1 MPLET
6 KSKEFQTYQGYKTF
20 KLIEEPKLARAFSRW
35 ALGIILLIVLLTLL
49 PWTQNIRSNGQVTT
63 FNPGD
68 RPQTIHT
75 TIAGRIEKWHVQE
88 GEYVQKG
95 DTIIWL
101 SEVKEKYFDP
111 QMLERVQEQIRA
123 KQDELAANEKKGQAL
138 EKQIAALHSGLGF
151 SLEKARNKNQQAR
164 MKTES
169 DSIDYVAAQTDYDIA
184 GLQFQRQEKLY
195 QQGLK
200 SLTEYE
206 TRKLK
211 LQEASAKLLS
221 AKNKFF
227 TAKNELLNTKIEL
240 SSLQADYEE
249 KISKAESDLNSTLA
263 NINSLKGEISKQN
276 NEYSSLQVRNS
287 FYAILAPQNGY
298 VVQALKSGIGETVK
312 EGEAVASVVAD
323 NPELAV
329 ALYVQPMDLP
339 LVEKGRKVRLQFDG
353 WPALAFSGWPNL
365 NFGTFGGEVAV
376 IDNVDSNG
384 KYRIL
389 VVPDPEDTPWPKA
402 IRLGS
407 GVYGWALLKDVPIW
421 YEIWRQL
428 NGFPADYMGES
439 AESEASSKN
448 EKSS

>member
-1 MPLET
+1 MPLEI
-6 KSKEFQTYQGYKTF
+6 KSKEFQAYQDYKTF
-20 KLIEEPKLARAFSRW
+20 KLIEEPKLAKALSRW

-68 RPQTIHT
+68 RPQTIHS

-88 GEYVQKG
+88 GEYIQKG
-95 DTIIWL
+95 DTIISL

-111 QMLERVQEQIRA
+111 RMLERVQEQIDA
-123 KQDELAANEKKGQAL
+123 KGEGLAAHRNKAEAL
-138 EKQIAALHSGLGF
+138 EKQIASLHSGLEF
-151 SLEKARNKNQQAR
+151 SLEKARNKYQQGL
-164 MKTES
+164 MKVES
-169 DSIDYVAAQTDYDIA
+169 DSIDYVAAQTDFEIA
-184 GLQFQRQEKLY
+184 GLQFERQEKLY

-211 LQEASAKLLS
+211 LQEESANLLS

-227 TAKNELLNTKIEL
+227 TAKNELENTEIEL
-240 SSLQADYEE
+240 SSLGAEYGE

-263 NINSLKGEISKQN
+263 YINDLRSDISKQHN
-276 NEYSSLQVRNS
+276 DYSNLKIRSS

-312 EGEAVASVVAD
+312 EGEAVASVVAAD
-323 NPELAV
+323 PDLAV
-329 ALYVQPMDLP
+329 ALYVQPVDLP

-353 WPALAFSGWPNL
+353 WPALAFSGWPSMS
-365 NFGTFGGEVAV
+365 FGTFGGEVAV

-389 VVPDPEDTPWPKA
+389 VVPDPNDTPWPKA
-402 IRLGS
+402 VRLGS
-407 GVYGWALLKDVPIW
+407 GVYGWALLNDVPIW

-428 NGFPADYMGES
+428 NGFPADYMGKS
-439 AESEASSKN
+439 AEAVVSSNNK
-448 EKSS
+448 

>member
-1 MPLET
+1 MLLDIRSN
-6 KSKEFQTYQGYKTF
+6 KLDAYQEYKAF
-20 KLIEEPKLARAFSRW
+20 KLIEEPKLAKALSRW
-35 ALGIILLIVLLTLL
+35 ALGIILLLILITFL

-68 RPQTIHT
+68 RPQTIHS
-75 TIAGRIEKWHVQE
+75 TIAGRIEQWHVEE

-95 DTIIWL
+95 DTIVSL

-111 QMLERVQEQIRA
+111 QMLERVQEQIGA
-123 KQDELAANEKKGQAL
+123 KEEGLAAHRNKAEAL
-138 EKQIAALHSGLGF
+138 QKQIAALRSGLGF
-151 SLEKARNKNQQAR
+151 SLEKARNKYQQGL
-164 MKTES
+164 MKVES
-169 DSIDYVAAQTDYDIA
+169 DSISYVAAQTDYEIA
-184 GLQFQRQEKLY
+184 GLQFERQEKLY

-200 SLTEYE
+200 SLTQYE

-211 LQEASAKLLS
+211 VQEASAKLLS

-227 TAKNELLNTKIEL
+227 TAKNELENTQIEL
-240 SSLQADYEE
+240 SSLGADYAE
-249 KISKAESDLNSTLA
+249 KISKVESDLNSTLA
-263 NINSLKGEISKQN
+263 NINDMRSEISKQHN
-276 NEYSSLQVRNS
+276 DYSNLKIRSS

-312 EGEAVASVVAD
+312 EGEAIASVVAAD
-323 NPELAV
+323 PDLAV
-329 ALYVQPMDLP
+329 ALYVQPVDLP

-353 WPALAFSGWPNL
+353 WPALAFSGWPNMS
-365 NFGTFGGEVAV
+365 FGTFGGEVAV
-376 IDNVDSNG
+376 IDNVDSKG

-389 VVPDPEDTPWPKA
+389 VVPDPDDTPWPKA
-402 IRLGS
+402 VRLGS
-407 GVYGWALLKDVPIW
+407 GVYGWALLNDVPIW

-439 AESEASSKN
+439 SGETSFDKK

>member
-1 MPLET
+1 MSLDR
-6 KSKEFQTYQGYKTF
+6 KSRQFDIYQEYKSF
-20 KLIEEPKLARAFSRW
+20 KLIEEPKLARALSRW
-35 ALGIILLIVLLTLL
+35 ALGIISLIVLVTFL

-75 TIAGRIEKWHVQE
+75 TIAGRIEQWHVQE
-88 GEYVQKG
+88 GDYVHKG
-95 DTIIWL
+95 DTIISL

-111 QMLERVQEQIRA
+111 QMLERVQEQIGA
-123 KQDELAANEKKGQAL
+123 KQEALAAYEKKAL
-138 EKQIAALHSGLGF
+138 ALQRQSVALHSGLGF
-151 SLEKARNKNQQAR
+151 SLEKARNKYQQAG
-164 MKTES
+164 MKVES
-169 DSIDYVAAQTDYDIA
+169 DSIDYVAAQTDFEIA
-184 GLQFQRQEKLY
+184 ELQFKRQEKLY

-206 TRKLK
+206 TRRLK
-211 LQEASAKLLS
+211 LQDASAKLLS
-221 AKNKFF
+221 ARNKFY
-227 TAKNELLNTKIEL
+227 TAKNELLNTEIEL
-240 SSLQADYEE
+240 SSLRADYEE

-263 NINSLKGEISKQN
+263 YINDLKSEISKQHN
-276 NEYSSLQVRNS
+276 NYSNLQIRSS

-298 VVQALKSGIGETVK
+298 VIQALKSGIGETVI
-312 EGEAVASVVAD
+312 EGEPVASVVAAD
-323 NPELAV
+323 PDLAV
-329 ALYVQPMDLP
+329 ALYVQPVDLP

-365 NFGTFGGEVAV
+365 SFGTFGGIVAV
-376 IDNVDSNG
+376 IDNVDSKG

-389 VVPDPEDTPWPKA
+389 VVPDPQEEAWPEA

-407 GVYGWALLKDVPIW
+407 GVYGWALLNDVPIW

-439 AESEASSKN
+439 AEAASSDKK

>member
-1 MPLET
+1 MSLEI
-6 KSKEFQTYQGYKTF
+6 KSKEFDAFQQYKAF
-20 KLIEEPKLARAFSRW
+20 KLIEEPKLARALSRW
-35 ALGIILLIVLLTLL
+35 TLGIVLLVVLITFL

-68 RPQTIHT
+68 RPQTVHA

-88 GEYVQKG
+88 GEYVHKG
-95 DTIIWL
+95 DTIISL

-111 QMLERVQEQIRA
+111 QLLERVQEQIGA
-123 KQDELAANEKKGQAL
+123 KQGGLAAYEKKAQAL
-138 EKQIAALHSGLGF
+138 EKQIAALHAGLGF
-151 SLEKARNKNQQAR
+151 SLEKAHNKFEQVD
-164 MKTES
+164 MKVES
-169 DSIDYVAAQTDYDIA
+169 DSIDYVAAQTDFEIA
-184 GLQFQRQEKLY
+184 QLQFERQEKLY

-200 SLTEYE
+200 SLTDYE

-221 AKNKFF
+221 GRNKFS
-227 TAKNELLNTKIEL
+227 TAKNELENSGIEL
-240 SSLQADYEE
+240 SSLQADYTE
-249 KISKAESDLNSTLA
+249 KISKAESDLSSTLA
-263 NINSLKGEISKQN
+263 YINDLKSEISKQN
-276 NEYSSLQVRNS
+276 NDFANLQIRSS
-287 FYAILAPQNGY
+287 FYAILAPQDGY
-298 VVQALKSGIGETVK
+298 VVQALKSGLGETIK
-312 EGEAVASVVAD
+312 EGEAVASVVGD
-323 NPELAV
+323 DPELAV

-339 LVEKGRKVRLQFDG
+339 LVEKGREVRLQFDG

-365 NFGTFGGEVAV
+365 SFGTFGGRVAV
-376 IDNVDSNG
+376 IDNVDSKG

-389 VVPDPEDTPWPKA
+389 VVPDPEAEPWPEA
-402 IRLGS
+402 VRLGS

-439 AESEASSKN
+439 AEKDASAKK

>member
-1 MPLET
+1 MSSIKKT
-6 KSKEFQTYQGYKTF
+6 KQENAFQEYKAF
-20 KLIEEPKLARAFSRW
+20 KLIEEPKLAKALSRW
-35 ALGIILLIVLLTLL
+35 TMGILVLGVLITFL

-75 TIAGRIEKWHVQE
+75 TIAGRIEQWHVQE

-95 DTIIWL
+95 DTIISL

-111 QMLERVQEQIRA
+111 QMLERLQEQIGA
-123 KQDELAANEKKGQAL
+123 KEEGLAAHRNKAEAL
-138 EKQIAALHSGLGF
+138 QKQIAALHSGLGF
-151 SLEKARNKNQQAR
+151 SLEKARNKFEQGR
-164 MKTES
+164 MKVES
-169 DSIDYVAAQTDYDIA
+169 DSIDNVAAQTDFEIA
-184 GLQFQRQEKLY
+184 ELQFHRQEKLY

-221 AKNKFF
+221 ARNKFL
-227 TAKNELLNTKIEL
+227 TAKNELQNTGIEL
-240 SSLQADYEE
+240 SSLRADYEE
-249 KISKAESDLNSTLA
+249 KISKADSELNSTLA
-263 NINSLKGEISKQN
+263 YINDLRSEISKQH
-276 NEYSSLQVRNS
+276 NEFSNLQIRSS

-298 VVQALKSGIGETVK
+298 VLQALKSGIGETVK
-312 EGEAVASVVAD
+312 EGEAVASVVAAD
-323 NPELAV
+323 PDLAV
-329 ALYVQPMDLP
+329 ALYVQPVDLP
-339 LVEKGRKVRLQFDG
+339 LVGKGRKVRLQFDG

-365 NFGTFGGEVAV
+365 SFGTFGGLVAV
-376 IDNVDSNG
+376 IDNVDSKG

-389 VVPDPEDTPWPKA
+389 VVPDPEEAPWPEA
-402 IRLGS
+402 VRLGS
-407 GVYGWALLKDVPIW
+407 GVYGWALLNDVPIW

-439 AESEASSKN
+439 VKAASTDIT
-448 EKSS
+448 EKKS

>member
-1 MPLET
+1 MPLEI
-6 KSKEFQTYQGYKTF
+6 KQKEFDAFQQYKAF
-20 KLIEEPKLARAFSRW
+20 KMIEEPKLARALSRW
-35 ALGIILLIVLLTLL
+35 ALGIVLLLVLLTFL

-68 RPQTIHT
+68 RPQTVHA

-88 GEYVQKG
+88 GEYVHKG
-95 DTIIWL
+95 DTIISL

-111 QMLERVQEQIRA
+111 QLLERVQEQIGA
-123 KQDELAANEKKGQAL
+123 KQGGLAAYEKKAQAL

-151 SLEKARNKNQQAR
+151 SLEKAHNKFEQVD
-164 MKTES
+164 MKVES
-169 DSIDYVAAQTDYDIA
+169 DSIDYVAAQTDFEIA
-184 GLQFQRQEKLY
+184 QLQFERQEKLY

-221 AKNKFF
+221 ARNKFS
-227 TAKNELLNTKIEL
+227 TAKNELENSGIEL
-240 SSLQADYEE
+240 SSLQADYTE
-249 KISKAESDLNSTLA
+249 KISKAESDLSSTLA
-263 NINSLKGEISKQN
+263 YINDLKSEISKQN
-276 NEYSSLQVRNS
+276 NDFANLQIRSS
-287 FYAILAPQNGY
+287 FYAILAPQDGY
-298 VVQALKSGIGETVK
+298 VVQALKSGLGETIK
-312 EGEAVASVVAD
+312 EGEAVASVVGD
-323 NPELAV
+323 DPELAV

-365 NFGTFGGEVAV
+365 SFGTFGGRVAV
-376 IDNVDSNG
+376 IDNVDSKG

-389 VVPDPEDTPWPKA
+389 VVPDPEEEPWPEA
-402 IRLGS
+402 VRLGS

-439 AESEASSKN
+439 AESDPSAKT